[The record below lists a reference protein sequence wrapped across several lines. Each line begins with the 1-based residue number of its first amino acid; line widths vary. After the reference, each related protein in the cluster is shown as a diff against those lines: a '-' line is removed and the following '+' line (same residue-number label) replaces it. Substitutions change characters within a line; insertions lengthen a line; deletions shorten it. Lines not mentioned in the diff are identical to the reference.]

1 MAPCDASLISITLN
15 SPVLDCTAAAFAAKL
30 IFVKSSNV
38 KFEILRPELSGWI
51 WIVVAALLVM
61 LTAGGRSPAGA
72 AASFLP
78 NAEDS
83 KIVSVSKNGEPE
95 AAVTVMTI
103 AVAVKESAPA
113 ATIKKF
119 GEIYAFSPTFI
130 AVHRDQPTQMEFW
143 NLQPDDEHDFAL
155 LGSNLKVMM
164 YERLK
169 PLSKSSW
176 IFTFHREGLFDFKC
190 LTHQPEMA
198 GQILVLPPEGK

>member
-1 MAPCDASLISITLN
+1 M
-15 SPVLDCTAAAFAAKL
+15 SPRHRVWTVIWTVFA
-30 IFVKSSNV
+30 
-38 KFEILRPELSGWI
+38 
-51 WIVVAALLVM
+51 M
-61 LTAGGRSPAGA
+61 LTAGGGASADA

-78 NAEDS
+78 NAADA
-83 KIVSVSKNGEPE
+83 KIVSVSKTGE
-95 AAVTVMTI
+95 AAAGVTVMTV
-103 AVAVKESAPA
+103 AVAIKETGPNS
-113 ATIKKF
+113 TVKKF
-119 GEIYAFSPTFI
+119 GETYAFSPNFI
-130 AVHRDQPTQMEFW
+130 AVHRDEPTQIEFW

-155 LGSNLKVMM
+155 LGSDLKVMM

>member
-1 MAPCDASLISITLN
+1 MGKHNFQL
-15 SPVLDCTAAAFAAKL
+15 
-30 IFVKSSNV
+30 
-38 KFEILRPELSGWI
+38 EILRPELRGGI
-51 WIVVAALLVM
+51 WIVVAALIVTLA
-61 LTAGGRSPAGA
+61 AGGRRSANA

-83 KIVSVSKNGEPE
+83 KIVSVSKSGAPE
-95 AAVTVMTI
+95 AAVTVMTV
-103 AVAVKESAPA
+103 AVAVKETGPQ
-113 ATIKKF
+113 ATVKKF
-119 GEIYAFSPTFI
+119 GETYAFSPNFI
-130 AVHRDQPTQMEFW
+130 AVHRDEPTQIELW

-155 LGSNLKVMM
+155 LGPDLKVMM

-198 GQILVLPPEGK
+198 GQILVLPPQGK

>member
-1 MAPCDASLISITLN
+1 M
-15 SPVLDCTAAAFAAKL
+15 
-30 IFVKSSNV
+30 
-38 KFEILRPELSGWI
+38 
-51 WIVVAALLVM
+51 AALIVT
-61 LTAGGRSPAGA
+61 LTAGGRRSADA

-83 KIVSVSKNGEPE
+83 KIVSVSKSGAPE
-95 AAVTVMTI
+95 AAVTVMTV
-103 AVAVKESAPA
+103 AVAVKETGPK
-113 ATIKKF
+113 ATVKKF
-119 GEIYAFSPTFI
+119 GETYAFSPNFI
-130 AVHRDQPTQMEFW
+130 AVHRDEPTQIEFW

-155 LGSNLKVMM
+155 LGPDLKVMM
-164 YERLK
+164 YERLM